1 MSMVRIE
8 KGKHLIHKDDAQEKL
23 EIILQGRVNM
33 IIGDE
38 VIPLDTGTIIGI
50 AACEKQRYC
59 CDYIAAEDTVLME
72 YPYKQVADLEKL
84 FAEQP
89 KYATVFPMAAVKQAN
104 TVLNYYGKRTEL
116 AKKLYSM
123 GVGMYRDYK
132 YLCSKYDLTEKQ
144 LMSMEHLV
152 PLEQSY
158 ILEEWKQG
166 YFQALAGKDMQSVN
180 AFLGTDFAVGI
191 GTMLYAGKVINEVL
205 AKMEAVRDYLH
216 YWQDILLEEGS
227 DDLFQLYFDLE
238 IRATRKGADT
248 SDIQQRMEKLMEFIH
263 GSELYDEKFVYMREK
278 IFKLVCNQLL
288 RFFSLDV
295 IKKSLVDAGILYPE
309 SSRTFT
315 RKVNYYN
322 LIGEYKRVRMFCI
335 QRTEINRLGE
345 MDFVDLCLDERRRDL

>member
-205 AKMEAVRDYLH
+205 AKMEGVRDYLH

-263 GSELYDEKFVYMREK
+263 GSELYDEKFVRE
-278 IFKLVCNQLL
+278 
-288 RFFSLDV
+288 RFIEYEGYDFTAIPEEEIEPETEAEENAAEAAQAEL
-295 IKKSLVDAGILYPE
+295 GISPE
-309 SSRTFT
+309 AVS
-315 RKVNYYN
+315 
-322 LIGEYKRVRMFCI
+322 
-335 QRTEINRLGE
+335 
-345 MDFVDLCLDERRRDL
+345 DP

>member
-132 YLCSKYDLTEKQ
+132 YLCSKYDLTEN
-144 LMSMEHLV
+144 S
-152 PLEQSY
+152 
-158 ILEEWKQG
+158 
-166 YFQALAGKDMQSVN
+166 
-180 AFLGTDFAVGI
+180 
-191 GTMLYAGKVINEVL
+191 
-205 AKMEAVRDYLH
+205 
-216 YWQDILLEEGS
+216 
-227 DDLFQLYFDLE
+227 
-238 IRATRKGADT
+238 
-248 SDIQQRMEKLMEFIH
+248 
-263 GSELYDEKFVYMREK
+263 
-278 IFKLVCNQLL
+278 
-288 RFFSLDV
+288 
-295 IKKSLVDAGILYPE
+295 
-309 SSRTFT
+309 
-315 RKVNYYN
+315 
-322 LIGEYKRVRMFCI
+322 
-335 QRTEINRLGE
+335 
-345 MDFVDLCLDERRRDL
+345 

>member
-1 MSMVRIE
+1 
-8 KGKHLIHKDDAQEKL
+8 
-23 EIILQGRVNM
+23 
-33 IIGDE
+33 
-38 VIPLDTGTIIGI
+38 
-50 AACEKQRYC
+50 
-59 CDYIAAEDTVLME
+59 ME

-205 AKMEAVRDYLH
+205 AKMEGVRDYLH
-216 YWQDILLEEGS
+216 YWQDILLEEGG
-227 DDLFQLYFDLE
+227 DKKGCRY
-238 IRATRKGADT
+238 IRYSAAYGKTDG
-248 SDIQQRMEKLMEFIH
+248 
-263 GSELYDEKFVYMREK
+263 VYPW
-278 IFKLVCNQLL
+278 V
-288 RFFSLDV
+288 
-295 IKKSLVDAGILYPE
+295 
-309 SSRTFT
+309 
-315 RKVNYYN
+315 
-322 LIGEYKRVRMFCI
+322 RV
-335 QRTEINRLGE
+335 
-345 MDFVDLCLDERRRDL
+345 V

>member
-1 MSMVRIE
+1 M
-8 KGKHLIHKDDAQEKL
+8 KLIHLSDLHIGK
-23 EIILQGRVNM
+23 RVNEFSM
-33 IIGDE
+33 LEDQRYI
-38 VIPLDTGTIIGI
+38 LDQITGTIIGI

-72 YPYKQVADLEKL
+72 YPYKQAADLEKL

-205 AKMEAVRDYLH
+205 AKMEGVRDYLH
-216 YWQDILLEEGS
+216 YWQDILLPAG
-227 DDLFQLYFDLE
+227 
-238 IRATRKGADT
+238 RAQEPFLRRDGKVAPRRGCPVVQFVRGVGEKPWGTGGFT
-248 SDIQQRMEKLMEFIH
+248 VIQQR
-263 GSELYDEKFVYMREK
+263 V
-278 IFKLVCNQLL
+278 
-288 RFFSLDV
+288 
-295 IKKSLVDAGILYPE
+295 
-309 SSRTFT
+309 
-315 RKVNYYN
+315 
-322 LIGEYKRVRMFCI
+322 VR
-335 QRTEINRLGE
+335 
-345 MDFVDLCLDERRRDL
+345 